1 MSFRNTLRGPALA
14 GVAAASLLFGAG
26 AQAAERGT
34 TVIPDAAAHVS
45 GHMTIEFDSR
55 KADGSSGLD
64 NYTIEKLTLAD
75 LLAFAGTIQREPETS
90 LTYSLKMDVFNPADP
105 SQVAADVAILRGAVA
120 IDRDGKYQPAEGEL
134 RIDIVKG
141 SQSSSPFEGAIQG
154 RQVTRWW
161 EIGEQLEKA
170 EDEARKLYSRTING
184 KVVTIAVA
192 NPDPL
197 SFENLVLAG
206 GPFSYLPPTTVNGNL
221 DYDYELGNWLTDQDG
236 VTFKY
241 NIGGQSIEDRVTGS
255 IRFVEEK
262 GSFTD
267 ATGASHPYTSYY
279 DYSLRFNEPV
289 VAPEDAF
296 FDDDTS
302 QQDLD
307 DFFSDTTELPGLYGR
322 VYYFDTEDGC
332 ETATDDAGETACV
345 GPTKSEV
352 YYEMKTV
359 GLTYAQLANWYKL
372 ELLIAGPM
380 NDE

>member
-1 MSFRNTLRGPALA
+1 
-14 GVAAASLLFGAG
+14 
-26 AQAAERGT
+26 
-34 TVIPDAAAHVS
+34 
-45 GHMTIEFDSR
+45 MTIDFDSR
-55 KADGSSGLD
+55 KQDSSSGLD
-64 NYTIEKLTLAD
+64 TYTIEKLTLAD
-75 LLAFAGTIQREPETS
+75 LLAFSGTIQREPEAS
-90 LTYSLKMDVFNPADP
+90 LAYSLKLDVFNPADP
-105 SQVAADVAILRGAVA
+105 SQVAPEVAILRGTVV
-120 IDRDGKYQPAEGEL
+120 IDKDGRYQPTEGDL

-141 SQSSSPFEGAIQG
+141 SQSTSAFEGAIQG

-161 EIGEQLEKA
+161 EIGEQLDKA
-170 EDEARKLYSRTING
+170 EEEARKLYSRTVNG
-184 KVVTIAVA
+184 KTVTIAVA

-241 NIGGQSIEDRVTGS
+241 NIGGQAIEDRVTGS

-262 GSFTD
+262 GNFTD
-267 ATGASHPYTSYY
+267 GTGASHAYTSYY

-302 QQDLD
+302 EQDLD

-332 ETATDDAGETACV
+332 ETATDDSGETACV